1 MSLRYHCVI
10 FWQRVFLT
18 VLIRI
23 TISKI
28 RIYGRWNFY
37 QFLCIWIKII
47 RAYLKEEI
55 CITGYFIAYKLGIWW
70 TNHSCTRRYTSMSCL
85 CFMCLFFQYRT
96 QQQFLQCK
104 LKTNGYNMLCLPCIS
119 SLISNHIFGTWAIS
133 VLIEISYKDREMW
146 FSLQNII
153 IK

>member
-10 FWQRVFLT
+10 FLQRVFLT
-18 VLIRI
+18 VLIR
-23 TISKI
+23 ISKI

-37 QFLCIWIKII
+37 QFSCIWIKII

-85 CFMCLFFQYRT
+85 CFMCLFFNIELNNNFFSVNLKPMDTTCCVYLVYQVWFRT
-96 QQQFLQCK
+96 MYL
-104 LKTNGYNMLCLPCIS
+104 
-119 SLISNHIFGTWAIS
+119 
-133 VLIEISYKDREMW
+133 EREP
-146 FSLQNII
+146 
-153 IK
+153 